1 MRGLIFYLFF
11 VFSLLSLPPQCLS
24 PPSHANHLMTQ
35 IDWLP
40 VPVRLSHE
48 HTDVRPIKVE
58 EHLLRNESGLVIK
71 KRKKKKN
78 SNSDIFWRTRRVG
91 KYFMVEQQPRM
102 SSRSRLKS

>member
-1 MRGLIFYLFF
+1 
-11 VFSLLSLPPQCLS
+11 
-24 PPSHANHLMTQ
+24 MTQ

-71 KRKKKKN
+71 KKEKKEK
-78 SNSDIFWRTRRVG
+78 
-91 KYFMVEQQPRM
+91 
-102 SSRSRLKS
+102 LKLGHLLAHEAGW